1 MRWTWPITSACRTPT
16 TPFDPYGKLD
26 RKTLKALANR
36 LVREC
41 GMSPT
46 SIDEMTVDD
55 MLWWLTD

>member
-1 MRWTWPITSACRTPT
+1 
-16 TPFDPYGKLD
+16 
-26 RKTLKALANR
+26 
-36 LVREC
+36 VREY